1 MKCLRYGITS
11 RLLRRYLPYDVY
23 GHGGRPI
30 LVFPTQDGKCGD
42 YGQFKMPETIAERIE
57 KGDVQ
62 LFCVDSIDKETW
74 SGSEDQKPLRSYMQ
88 ELWYRHIVEEFL
100 PVLQEING
108 TRLAPITTGCSMG
121 ATHALNFF
129 LRRPDLF
136 DGVIALSGAYDA
148 RYFFGEDYM
157 DDTLYMNSIVDYMAN
172 LPLDH
177 DYIPMFNARNIV
189 LCTGQG
195 AWEEEMVRTT
205 RIMKD
210 IFAAK
215 GIRAT
220 VDFWGHDVAHD
231 WPWWQ
236 KQLPYFLDKVL

>member
-1 MKCLRYGITS
+1 
-11 RLLRRYLPYDVY
+11 
-23 GHGGRPI
+23 
-30 LVFPTQDGKCGD
+30 
-42 YGQFKMPETIAERIE
+42 
-57 KGDVQ
+57 
-62 LFCVDSIDKETW
+62 
-74 SGSEDQKPLRSYMQ
+74 
-88 ELWYRHIVEEFL
+88 
-100 PVLQEING
+100 
-108 TRLAPITTGCSMG
+108 
-121 ATHALNFF
+121 
-129 LRRPDLF
+129 
-136 DGVIALSGAYDA
+136 
-148 RYFFGEDYM
+148 M

-220 VDFWGHDVAHD
+220 VDFWGYDVNHD

>member
-1 MKCLRYGITS
+1 
-11 RLLRRYLPYDVY
+11 
-23 GHGGRPI
+23 
-30 LVFPTQDGKCGD
+30 
-42 YGQFKMPETIAERIE
+42 MPETIAERIE
-57 KGDVQ
+57 KGEVQ

-74 SGSEDQKPLRSYMQ
+74 SGAEDQKPLRSYLQ

-148 RYFFGEDYM
+148 RYFFGDDFM

-220 VDFWGHDVAHD
+220 VDFWGYDVNHD

>member
-1 MKCLRYGITS
+1 
-11 RLLRRYLPYDVY
+11 
-23 GHGGRPI
+23 
-30 LVFPTQDGKCGD
+30 
-42 YGQFKMPETIAERIE
+42 MPETIAERIE
-57 KGDVQ
+57 KGEVQ

-74 SGSEDQKPLRSYMQ
+74 SGSEDHKPLRSYLQ

-148 RYFFGEDYM
+148 RYFFGDDFM

-220 VDFWGHDVAHD
+220 VDFWGYDVAHD
-231 WPWWQ
+231 WPWWF
-236 KQLPYFLDKVL
+236 KMVAHYVPQLLY

>member
-1 MKCLRYGITS
+1 MESSLYSVRS
-11 RLLRRYLPYDVY
+11 QLLDRKLPFVVY
-23 GHGGRPI
+23 GHRGRPV

-42 YGQFKMPETIAERIE
+42 YGRFKMPESIAGHIDRGE
-57 KGDVQ
+57 VQ

-74 SGSEDQKPLRSYMQ
+74 SGPEDKKPQRAQLQ
-88 ELWYRHIVEEFL
+88 ELWFRHIVEEFVPL
-100 PVLQEING
+100 MLDMNG
-108 TRLAPITTGCSMG
+108 SRLAPITTGCSMG
-121 ATHALNFF
+121 ATHALNTF

-148 RYFFGEDYM
+148 RYFFGSDYM
-157 DDTLYMNSIVDYMAN
+157 DGTLYMNSIVDYMAN
-172 LPLDH
+172 LPVDH

-195 AWEEEMVRTT
+195 AWEEEMIRTT
-205 RIMKD
+205 RMVRD
-210 IFAAK
+210 IFTQK

-220 VDFWGHDVAHD
+220 IDFWGHDANHD

-236 KQLPYFLDKVL
+236 KQLPYFLAKIL

>member
-1 MKCLRYGITS
+1 
-11 RLLRRYLPYDVY
+11 
-23 GHGGRPI
+23 
-30 LVFPTQDGKCGD
+30 
-42 YGQFKMPETIAERIE
+42 MPETIADRLE
-57 KGDVQ
+57 KGEVQ

-74 SGSEDQKPLRSYMQ
+74 SGAEDHKPVRAYLQ
-88 ELWYRHIVEEFL
+88 ELWFRHIVEEFL
-100 PVLQEING
+100 PLMQEING

-121 ATHALNFF
+121 ATHALNTF

-157 DDTLYMNSIVDYMAN
+157 DSTLYMNSIVDYMAN
-172 LPLDH
+172 LPADH

-195 AWEEEMVRTT
+195 KWEEEMVRTT
-205 RIMKD
+205 RIVRD
-210 IFAAK
+210 IFVQK

-220 VDFWGHDVAHD
+220 VDFWGYDVDHD